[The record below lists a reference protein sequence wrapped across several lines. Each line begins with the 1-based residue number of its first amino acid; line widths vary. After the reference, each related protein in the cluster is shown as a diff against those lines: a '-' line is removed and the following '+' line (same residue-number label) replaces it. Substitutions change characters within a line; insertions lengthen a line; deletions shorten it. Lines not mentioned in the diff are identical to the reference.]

1 MLHFPP
7 PVWALAYVLIAAAM
21 SYQAGWP
28 RVSGLPIVPLAV
40 VLVAIGAALSIT
52 AAMLFRRER
61 TELNP
66 TSTTNRTLVTTGP
79 FRFTRNPM
87 YLALVLVTF
96 GIALWV
102 GAWPMFLAPRHV
114 NLDAARGER
123 REGGPGLPRRA
134 KRAAAPSFPIATDRR

>member
-7 PVWALAYVLIAAAM
+7 PIWALAYVLIAAAM

-28 RVSGLPIVPLAV
+28 RVPGSPIVPLAV

-87 YLALVLVTF
+87 YLVLVLVTF

-102 GAWPMFLAPRHV
+102 GAWPMFLAP
-114 NLDAARGER
+114 
-123 REGGPGLPRRA
+123 
-134 KRAAAPSFPIATDRR
+134 IATFATLNRVHIPFEEAKMRGQFGGAFGAYARRVKR

>member
-28 RVSGLPIVPLAV
+28 RVPSLPIVPLAV

-102 GAWPMFLAPRHV
+102 GAWPMFLAP
-114 NLDAARGER
+114 
-123 REGGPGLPRRA
+123 
-134 KRAAAPSFPIATDRR
+134 IATFATLNWVHIPFEEAKMRGQFGEAFEAYARRVKRWI